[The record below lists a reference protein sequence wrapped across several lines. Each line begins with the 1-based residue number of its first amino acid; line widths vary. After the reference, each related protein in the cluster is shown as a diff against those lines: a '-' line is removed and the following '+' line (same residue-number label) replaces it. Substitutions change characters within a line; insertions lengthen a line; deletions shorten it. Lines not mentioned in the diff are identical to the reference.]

1 MEKEDGSLR
10 ICLDPKD
17 LNRAVKRE
25 HFQLPTS
32 TEITSKL
39 AGAKVFSKLDAKD
52 GFWHVKLDHPSSL
65 LTTFNTPFGCFKFN
79 LLPFGFN
86 SSNEVFQKKMQ
97 FAFEGI
103 EGAEVIYDDLLVCG
117 KDEESHDR
125 ALRNVLERAREKG
138 VKLKRQKCR
147 IKIPE
152 VVYIGDKI
160 SKDGIKPDESKIE
173 AILNMPGPQ
182 NKKDVERLL
191 GMVTYLSKFIPNMS
205 ALTEPLRASLRQ
217 EVQWHWGEQQES
229 SLNEIRKVLTSKP
242 VLKYYDVNKPVKLSV
257 DASQSGLGAVLLQ
270 EDQPIAY
277 ASKSLTECQKGYAQI
292 EKETLAI
299 VFGCERFNQY
309 LYGKAIEV
317 ETDHKPLEA
326 IFSKPLAKAP
336 PQIQCLLLHL
346 QPYHLKVKY
355 VPGKLMFFADALSRA
370 HLETTYQNEGI
381 PDGEIEMQVHLLVA
395 NLPIAEPKLQELQ
408 EATKADPS
416 LQAVAQLTKDGWPD
430 HKSKVPANARPCWTF
445 KDEIHEA
452 DGILFKGHKV
462 IVPTRLQPEMLGK
475 IHESHLRIEKSK
487 RRARDLLYWPNMNA
501 QITDLIS
508 NCSSCLKHRKNTAK
522 EPLIQHE
529 VPHRPWEKIACDLFT
544 LEGKDYLLTV
554 DYYSKWV
561 EVGLLRDSTVS
572 SEVITQLKSMF
583 ARYGIPSEL
592 ISDNGPQFASRKF
605 REFAESWEFKHTTT
619 SPKYP
624 QANGQV
630 KNAIGTVKAVL
641 EKAHEDGTDPYV
653 ALLEVRNTPITGLN
667 YSPAQIFL
675 NRRLKTKFPTT
686 AELLEAQIPTDAR
699 SQLLAQQQKQKF
711 YFDRG
716 AKSLPPL
723 RKGDAV
729 RVKTPNSWKPATV
742 TKLANTPCSAIVTSD
757 GTLYRR
763 NRRDMIK
770 TSQVGRDPCTQ
781 TPQGDKE
788 ACMKSPRGNRNASQ
802 TSNTVTCR
810 TRSGRIV
817 RSTRQKDFV
826 YY

>member
-1 MEKEDGSLR
+1 MF
-10 ICLDPKD
+10 I
-17 LNRAVKRE
+17 
-25 HFQLPTS
+25 
-32 TEITSKL
+32 
-39 AGAKVFSKLDAKD
+39 AGA
-52 GFWHVKLDHPSSL
+52 
-65 LTTFNTPFGCFKFN
+65 
-79 LLPFGFN
+79 
-86 SSNEVFQKKMQ
+86 
-97 FAFEGI
+97 
-103 EGAEVIYDDLLVCG
+103 
-117 KDEESHDR
+117 
-125 ALRNVLERAREKG
+125 
-138 VKLKRQKCR
+138 
-147 IKIPE
+147 
-152 VVYIGDKI
+152 
-160 SKDGIKPDESKIE
+160 
-173 AILNMPGPQ
+173 
-182 NKKDVERLL
+182 
-191 GMVTYLSKFIPNMS
+191 LS
-205 ALTEPLRASLRQ
+205 T
-217 EVQWHWGEQQES
+217 
-229 SLNEIRKVLTSKP
+229 
-242 VLKYYDVNKPVKLSV
+242 
-257 DASQSGLGAVLLQ
+257 
-270 EDQPIAY
+270 
-277 ASKSLTECQKGYAQI
+277 
-292 EKETLAI
+292 
-299 VFGCERFNQY
+299 
-309 LYGKAIEV
+309 
-317 ETDHKPLEA
+317 
-326 IFSKPLAKAP
+326 
-336 PQIQCLLLHL
+336 
-346 QPYHLKVKY
+346 
-355 VPGKLMFFADALSRA
+355 A

-430 HKSKVPANARPCWTF
+430 HKSKVPANARPYWSF

-452 DGILFKGHKV
+452 DGILFKGLKV

-475 IHESHLRIEKSK
+475 IHESHLGIEKSK

-508 NCSSCLKHRKNTAK
+508 NCSSCLKHRKNNAK

-529 VPHRPWEKIACDLFT
+529 VPHRPWETIACDLFT
-544 LEGKDYLLTV
+544 LGGKDYLLTV

-561 EVGLLRDSTVS
+561 EVSLLRDSTVS

-583 ARYGIPSEL
+583 ARYGIP
-592 ISDNGPQFASRKF
+592 
-605 REFAESWEFKHTTT
+605 REFAESWDFKHTTT

-624 QANGQV
+624 QANWQV
-630 KNAIGTVKAVL
+630 ENAIGTVKAVL

-667 YSPAQIFL
+667 HSPAQIVL
-675 NRRLKTKFPTT
+675 NRRLKTKLPST

-699 SQLLAQQQKQKF
+699 SQLLAQQQNQKF

-729 RVKTPNSWKPATV
+729 RVKTPNGWKPATV
-742 TKLANTPCSAIVTSD
+742 TKLANTPRSAIVTSD
-757 GTLYRR
+757 GILYRR

-781 TPQGDKE
+781 TPQGDQE
-788 ACMKSPRGNRNASQ
+788 ACMKSPPGNRNASQ